1 MSVLVAPHT
10 PVPIGALAAEVAES
24 EFDSST
30 FVGPALVTQTESTP
44 IAPDSEPEVEPVP
57 EPGTAAF
64 LDAISAIGL
73 TFERDRRAAK
83 RAFRGALDLA
93 TDADWDV
100 LDYMVEVFT
109 LYPRESALR
118 RLRARWAAGDDLE
131 RERLVR
137 LVPDTDPVLHS
148 HADHDL
154 AQILEARAKAN
165 PDPETTAAD
174 EFAKLH
180 VQLLAAE
187 MPRQTIRM
195 WRNPLPR
202 LTMPASRA
210 VDASR
215 LRPEQ
220 IRARVSARGKRRPA
234 EAEPFEV
241 TDYVAESLFVDT
253 EVDNQAR
260 MRQRMAEL
268 IARGVRFTGTT
279 PGWTPRR
286 PGERAP
292 LPTEVSEAI
301 WDHQYCAFV
310 ADQHDLDRAE
320 AGAPVKSHEHSLLW
334 AEQRTGLGSR
344 SDRRD
349 SYLFQ
354 GNGLDD
360 FRTAM
365 NPVAGWRCVSC
376 FVERAATDQRP
387 THTRAGVLRSDDGL
401 CDYCR
406 SDNRTGL
413 PALEAGFE
421 LSELATTYCTYLAE
435 HYPDAACAL
444 LAEVRRRA
452 PEWLIRVI
460 DGFLATHPD
469 LPGTPTLAD
478 IDDEPAPARV
488 QPVSRRRAR
497 ALPPGQ
503 RAGRCEGC
511 TQYLPVHDDGFCT
524 KCRVHLGLY
533 VPATRDNTAA

>member
-1 MSVLVAPHT
+1 MSVLVAPHS
-10 PVPIGALAAEVAES
+10 PIPTGSVAADVVEPEY
-24 EFDSST
+24 DPST
-30 FVGPALVTQTESTP
+30 LTGPTLVTPAEFATAT
-44 IAPDSEPEVEPVP
+44 PDSAVEPVP

-64 LDAISAIGL
+64 LDAISAIEL

-165 PDPETTAAD
+165 PDPEATAAD

-180 VQLLAAE
+180 VQLLASE
-187 MPRQTIRM
+187 MPRQSIRM

-220 IRARVSARGKRRPA
+220 IRARVGARGKRRPA
-234 EAEPFEV
+234 EAEPFEF
-241 TDYVAESLFVDT
+241 TDYIDESLFVDT
-253 EVDNQAR
+253 EVDSQAR
-260 MRQRMAEL
+260 LRQRMAEL
-268 IARGVRFTGTT
+268 IARGVRFTGTQ

-349 SYLFQ
+349 SYMLQ

-387 THTRAGVLRSDDGL
+387 IHTRDGALRSDDGL

-421 LSELATTYCTYLAE
+421 LSELATAYCTYLAE

-444 LAEVRRRA
+444 LAEVRSRA
-452 PEWLIRVI
+452 PEWLIRVL

-469 LPGTPTLAD
+469 LPGAPTLAD
-478 IDDEPAPARV
+478 LNDESAPAPVR
-488 QPVSRRRAR
+488 PTPRRQAR

-524 KCRVHLGLY
+524 QCRVYLGLY

>member
-1 MSVLVAPHT
+1 MSVLVAPHAT
-10 PVPIGALAAEVAES
+10 VPTDANGTSVAQPEFGPSAFIGP
-24 EFDSST
+24 T
-30 FVGPALVTQTESTP
+30 LVTPTESATV
-44 IAPDSEPEVEPVP
+44 APEPVVEPMP

-64 LDAISAIGL
+64 LDAISTIEL
-73 TFERDRRAAK
+73 TFSRDRRAAK
-83 RAFRGALDLA
+83 RTFRSALELA

-100 LDYMVEVFT
+100 LNYMVEVFT
-109 LYPRESALR
+109 LYPREAALR

-137 LVPDTDPVLHS
+137 LVPDTDPFLHS

-165 PDPETTAAD
+165 PDTTAAD

-187 MPRQTIRM
+187 MPRQSIRM

-202 LTMPASRA
+202 LTLPASRA

-220 IRARVSARGKRRPA
+220 IRARVGARGKRRPA

-241 TDYVAESLFVDT
+241 TDYVTESLFVDT
-253 EVDNQAR
+253 EVETQAKL
-260 MRQRMAEL
+260 RQRMAEL
-268 IARGVRFTGTT
+268 IARGVRFTRAE

-292 LPTEVSEAI
+292 LPTEISEAI

-320 AGAPVKSHEHSLLW
+320 AGAPVKSHEHSLQW
-334 AEQRTGLGSR
+334 AERRSGLGSR

-349 SYLFQ
+349 SSMFQ

-387 THTRAGVLRSDDGL
+387 LHTRDAVLRSDDGL

-421 LSELATTYCTYLAE
+421 LSDLATAYCTYFAE
-435 HYPDAACAL
+435 HYPDAASAL
-444 LAEVRRRA
+444 IAEVRRRA
-452 PEWLIRVI
+452 PEWLIRVV

-469 LPGTPTLAD
+469 LPGAPTLTD
-478 IDDEPAPARV
+478 IDDEPAPTQSTPRRGARV
-488 QPVSRRRAR
+488 
-497 ALPPGQ
+497 LPPGQ

-524 KCRVHLGLY
+524 QCRVYLGLY
-533 VPATRDNTAA
+533 VPAAGDTIAA